1 MDQKSSDIVKE
12 KLDIVEFIKQ
22 YIPLLPAGRN
32 FKGNCPFH
40 KEKTPSFMV
49 NVDRQI
55 FKCFGCGAG
64 GDVFGFLM
72 KHDNLEFIEALKI
85 LAEKAGVNLK
95 LSGSKDEREY
105 NILYEIVESAR
116 YFFKNNLFSES
127 LVAETARNYL
137 KERGLK
143 KETVLEFEIG
153 LASNSSDALSKFL
166 LSKGFRMSDIERAGL
181 VFKTDRGTYWDRF
194 RDRIMFPIWN
204 NSGKVVGFTGRIMPG
219 SPEAETSGKYVNS
232 PETPI
237 FNKSKIL
244 YGFNKSKN
252 IIRELNLAVLVEGQ
266 MDLIMLYQ
274 DGLKNTFASS
284 GTSLTREQL
293 DLLKRT
299 TQNIIIFYDD
309 DEAGRIAAERANE
322 MASMEDFSVKIFN
335 VGMLGDFGL
344 AGFKD
349 AADIVLA
356 RPGFLDKEL
365 FKIALPAMGFYIK
378 SILGSFGEFKAKDSF
393 QRKADLKKILNKLK
407 IIKSPIEQSF
417 WIKEI
422 ADVVGVSEKD
432 IREELKD
439 VKISIQ
445 FKKQEEVVA
454 EDSFLL
460 KFNSRKDTLAKNVIA
475 IGLNNSDLWKDIV
488 ENKNFFPEFYK
499 SVIDDISGS
508 QNSDDG
514 VKKMSDYLRFYSGGD
529 IFQGDTKL
537 NFLKTLKE
545 LKLDILKDNISD
557 IKRKI
562 KEAEKSKNEELLK
575 DLLGKFKELLKKFDD
590 LNKEMYS

>member
-22 YIPLLPAGRN
+22 YITLTPAGRN

-85 LAEKAGVNLK
+85 LAEKAGVDLK

-116 YFFKNNLFSES
+116 DFFKNNLFSES

-166 LSKGFRMSDIERAGL
+166 LSKGFRMPDIERAGL

-194 RDRIMFPIWN
+194 RDRVMFPIWN

-219 SPEAETSGKYVNS
+219 SPEAETSGKYINS
-232 PETPI
+232 PETQI

-252 IIRELNLAVLVEGQ
+252 IIRELDLAVLVEGQ

-293 DLLKRT
+293 DLLKKT

-309 DEAGRIAAERANE
+309 DEAGRIATERANE

-344 AGFKD
+344 IGFKD
-349 AADIVLA
+349 AADIVFT
-356 RPGFLDKEL
+356 RPGFLYKEL
-365 FKIALPAMGFYIK
+365 FKIALPAMHFYIK

-417 WIKEI
+417 WIKEV
-422 ADVVGVSEKD
+422 ADLVGASEKD
-432 IREELKD
+432 VQDELKPI
-439 VKISIQ
+439 KLPSQ
-445 FKKQEEVVA
+445 FNKQSEESPI
-454 EDSFLL
+454 DDIFFK
-460 KFNSRKDTLAKNVIA
+460 KFNSRKDTLSKNAIA
-475 IGLNNSDLWKDIV
+475 IALNGPDLWKEIL
-488 ENKNFFPEFYK
+488 ENTLYFPDFYK
-499 SVIDDISGS
+499 DVIKNINGNLDS
-508 QNSDDG
+508 SDE

-529 IFQGDTKL
+529 IFQGDLKVI
-537 NFLKTLKE
+537 FLKMLKE
-545 LKLDILKDNISD
+545 LKLDILKDD
-557 IKRKI
+557 IADTKRKI
-562 KEAEKSKNEELLK
+562 KEAEKSRDEALLR
-575 DLLGKFKELLKKFDD
+575 GLLKKFDD